1 MGTPPILPPI
11 LIFFNGKFKHF
22 TVLSTIIELFKE
34 KKVEFY
40 DRLQNSKTSEFSNK
54 NFLVEKKK
62 KKIGGQHGC
71 SHPLGQVTR
80 LKLNDGRDKAV
91 MCLSQ
96 EAQACYHYTT
106 EA

>member
-1 MGTPPILPPI
+1 MELDLGGGNTPDFNFF
-11 LIFFNGKFKHF
+11 FFNGKFKHF

-62 KKIGGQHGC
+62 IGGQHGC

-80 LKLNDGRDKAV
+80 LKLNDV

-96 EAQACYHYTT
+96 QAQACYHYTT